1 MGLLTCPRKS
11 PKIYNMTTTEYTL
24 MNYFEEAHGALV
36 AAAKEAHLAKHPQ
49 AEAISKLIDA
59 LEDIDLEVCGKVS
72 YKGDKV

>member
-1 MGLLTCPRKS
+1 
-11 PKIYNMTTTEYTL
+11 MTTTEYTL
-24 MNYFEEAHGALV
+24 MNCFEEAHGALV

-72 YKGDKV
+72 MKGSFRNEQ